1 MKNPKKIL
9 QIFKKAEKENFAI
22 AQFNF
27 STLSQFWGIIGTAK
41 ANNVPFILGTSEGES
56 NYIGLKTATALL
68 ETAKEKY
75 KINAFLN
82 LDHAKSFNYI
92 KKAIEAGYDMVHFD
106 GSSLPLE
113 RNITETKKIV
123 SFAKKRGVI
132 VEGELGHIKGHSTLH
147 KREIKILKEELT
159 SPDIAK
165 DFFKKTGINL
175 LAVSIGSFHGICK
188 KEPHLDLERLFMIK
202 KEIGQKA
209 FLVLHGGSG
218 IKNSDIKKAIKR
230 GVRKININT
239 ELRIAWKK
247 GIEKAV
253 KKPDEITP
261 YKILPI
267 VEKEVQKVV
276 NKKIKLIYFN

>member
-27 STLSQFWGIIGTAK
+27 STLSQFWGIIKTAK

-92 KKAIEAGYDMVHFD
+92 KKAIETGYDMVHFD

-165 DFFKKTGINL
+165 EFVKKTGVNL
-175 LAVSIGSFHGICK
+175 LAVSIGSFHGIYK

-202 KEIGQKA
+202 NKVGQKA

-218 IKNSDIKKAIKR
+218 IKDSDIKKAIK
-230 GVRKININT
+230 GGIRKININT

>member
-9 QIFKKAEKENFAI
+9 QIFEKAEKENFAI

-27 STLSQFWGIIGTAK
+27 STLSQFWGIIRTAK

-75 KINAFLN
+75 EINAFLN

-113 RNITETKKIV
+113 RNIAETKKIV
-123 SFAKKRGVI
+123 SFARKRGVI

-165 DFFKKTGINL
+165 EFFKKTGVNL

-239 ELRIAWKK
+239 ELRIAWKR